1 MTQHR
6 TSSKARRLAAFAIGL
21 AVIALPA
28 AAWAQ
33 ASKPGLWEVRQQV
46 QGDPAQQ
53 KQMEEMRKQM
63 AAMPEAQRKQMEQM
77 IARQGGGMDL
87 ATGGTV
93 AKFCL
98 TKEDAARD
106 TVPMDRRADCSYEP
120 QRSGSTT
127 RLKYVCTKPPSQ
139 GEVELTTLS
148 PERYTMKMKGTD
160 DKGRAMAMQ
169 GEGRWLGADCG
180 DVKPLK
186 APAKP

>member
-1 MTQHR
+1 MKQHR
-6 TSSKARRLAAFAIGL
+6 ISVKGRRLAALAIGL
-21 AVIALPA
+21 AAIASTA

-53 KQMEEMRKQM
+53 KQLEEFRKQM
-63 AAMPEAQRKQMEQM
+63 AAMPEAQRKQIEQTM
-77 IARQGGGMDL
+77 ARQGAGMD
-87 ATGGTV
+87 AASGGTV

-98 TKEDAARD
+98 TPEDAARD
-106 TVPMDRRADCSYEP
+106 GTPMERRADCNYDA

-127 RLKYVCTKPPSQ
+127 RVKYVCTKPPSQ
-139 GEVELTTLS
+139 GEVEITTLS
-148 PERYTMKMKGTD
+148 AERYTMKMKGSD

-180 DVKPLK
+180 DVKPLR
-186 APAKP
+186 PPSKP